1 MPLIMGGKGMGG
13 KGMGGKGMGGK
24 GRPPRRSR
32 AASRHD
38 KRSVSIV
45 SIFKQKQRGHT
56 ASIDTAP
63 PGAPMET
70 FDHGRQGHGRQGAAA
85 APIASRLTP

>member
-1 MPLIMGGKGMGG
+1 MSKPYNMGGKGMGG

-38 KRSVSIV
+38 HR
-45 SIFKQKQRGHT
+45 
-56 ASIDTAP
+56 AA
-63 PGAPMET
+63 
-70 FDHGRQGHGRQGAAA
+70 GRPDGDVR
-85 APIASRLTP
+85 